1 MLLAKY
7 TNKVI
12 PWGILTG
19 IRPVKLVNELIDE
32 KMTKSD
38 ILTVLQKDYFVT
50 KNKSRLLYE
59 VAVNQRKLFSESKE
73 NSISL
78 YIGIPFCPTRC
89 LYCSFSSSTIG
100 QYKKMVDVYVDTLL
114 KEIKHTAM
122 GGSVRAINAKGCA
135 KFSRKE
141 IDALVEV
148 VKTYKAKGMAWISI
162 NQENEIKSSFAKFM
176 SEEEMKAILERA
188 QAEAGDLICF
198 VADKNNVVFD
208 ALGQLRLEIARKLD
222 ILNLDEFKFL
232 WVTEFPLFEY
242 DEEEQRWV
250 AKHHPFTSPMDED
263 LEYLDTDPG
272 KVRAKAYDMH

>member
-1 MLLAKY
+1 MSVPGHFFSVFLSYEDGKDCFNISLKAKDFSELISLPCTGIIGSSDKLKVKEFKRILKRKTFLLLAKY

-100 QYKKMVDVYVDTLL
+100 QYKK
-114 KEIKHTAM
+114 
-122 GGSVRAINAKGCA
+122 
-135 KFSRKE
+135 
-141 IDALVEV
+141 
-148 VKTYKAKGMAWISI
+148 W
-162 NQENEIKSSFAKFM
+162 
-176 SEEEMKAILERA
+176 
-188 QAEAGDLICF
+188 
-198 VADKNNVVFD
+198 
-208 ALGQLRLEIARKLD
+208 
-222 ILNLDEFKFL
+222 
-232 WVTEFPLFEY
+232 
-242 DEEEQRWV
+242 
-250 AKHHPFTSPMDED
+250 
-263 LEYLDTDPG
+263 
-272 KVRAKAYDMH
+272 